1 MDQVQPAG
9 ASAMT
14 RRAFFRL
21 AAGAAMVGSAVALAT
36 ACGLPVPQA
45 ARPTAG
51 ASDGA
56 PTSANVYP
64 TFIRPTTGPK
74 PDFVAIGPDYQDGYI
89 NFPKNPAK
97 SWTRPAPGKSGRVVS
112 YTNAGAPLPPT
123 PVDQNPA
130 WQEANKQLNANVEFQ
145 IITQTDYPAKLST
158 MMAGNELTDFILVTQ
173 QAQNSSAF
181 LKARGA
187 DLTPYLSGDG
197 VKEYPNLAAL
207 PTYSW
212 KNAGC
217 VRDGK
222 LYMVP
227 ISRYLPGN
235 MLLKNTEVYD
245 AEIGKDYVPKDAA
258 DFKRVL
264 QALTR
269 PSQNR
274 YGMGPIENRLDM
286 IQYVAAMHGAPK
298 LWRLEPDGKLTK
310 DIETAE
316 YKAAIAYFSDLV
328 QSGVFYPDASGL
340 PNVTAARN
348 AFIASKFVLDTQ
360 SYGNAWQDDW
370 IRGPRQNPPVTP
382 GGVLP
387 FPAQA
392 GGKAVHHLGNG
403 FYASTALKQAEPDRI
418 KELLGI
424 LDWVAA
430 PFGTQEDLLLT
441 TGVEGRDYSV
451 GADGNPNPTEFSN
464 VDANSVPWKYLT
476 QRPQVAYWPGI
487 PDYARAAIDFEKA
500 VVPIGIQ
507 DPTIGIT
514 TPAID
519 KQGAALTQQLQDW
532 LFDLVTG
539 RRPMTDYDQVVK
551 DWRAGGGDQIRTEL
565 QQALANTA

>member
-1 MDQVQPAG
+1 MKQVQHAG
-9 ASAMT
+9 ADGVT
-14 RRAFFRL
+14 RRAFL
-21 AAGAAMVGSAVALAT
+21 TLSAGAAVALAA
-36 ACGLPVPQA
+36 ACGAPVPQA

-51 ASDGA
+51 PSGG
-56 PTSANVYP
+56 TSSGSVYP
-64 TFIRPTTGPK
+64 TYIRPTTGPK
-74 PDFVAIGPDYQDGYI
+74 PDFAAIGPDYQDGYI
-89 NFPKNPAK
+89 NFPKDPPK
-97 SWTRPAPGKSGRVVS
+97 SWTRPAPGTGGRVIS

-130 WQEANKQLNANVEFQ
+130 WQEVNKQLNANVEFQ

-158 MMAGNELTDFILVTQ
+158 MMAGNDLTDFILVTQ

-187 DLTPYLSGDG
+187 DLTPYLSGDA
-197 VKEYPNLAAL
+197 VKDYPNLAAI

-235 MLLKNTEVYD
+235 MLLKNTQVYD

-264 QALTR
+264 QALTK
-269 PSQNR
+269 PQENR

-298 LWRLEPDGKLTK
+298 LWRLESDGKLTK
-310 DIETAE
+310 DIETPE
-316 YKAAIAYFSDLV
+316 YRAAIAYFRDLL
-328 QSGVFYPDASGL
+328 QAGVFYPDASGL

-348 AFIASKFVLDTQ
+348 AFIASKFILDTQ

-370 IRGPRQNPPVTP
+370 TRGPQQTPPVTP
-382 GGVLP
+382 GSILP

-392 GGKAVHHLGNG
+392 GGKPVHHLGNG
-403 FYASTALKQAEPDRI
+403 FYAATALKQASPDRI

-430 PFGTQEDLLLT
+430 PFGTQEDLLMT
-441 TGVEGRDYSV
+441 TGVQGRDYSI
-451 GADGNPNPTEFSN
+451 GPDGSRKPTEFSN

-487 PDYARAAIDFEKA
+487 PDYASAAIDFEKA
-500 VVPIGIQ
+500 VVPIGVQ

-514 TPAID
+514 TPTID
-519 KQGAALTQQLQDW
+519 KQAAALTQQLQDW

-539 RRPMTDYDQVVK
+539 RRPMSDYDQVVI

-565 QQALANTA
+565 QQALTTTA